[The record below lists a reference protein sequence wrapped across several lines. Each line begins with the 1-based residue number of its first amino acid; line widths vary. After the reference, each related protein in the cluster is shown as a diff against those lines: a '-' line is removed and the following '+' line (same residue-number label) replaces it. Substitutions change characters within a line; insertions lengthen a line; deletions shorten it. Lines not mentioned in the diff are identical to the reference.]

1 MQCNRFSLLGHQRS
15 IYDFYVYITYCSSVL
30 YQFCNFVVIVCFSA
44 GATGVL
50 LNIDR
55 VADKLAVEAPSL
67 DVYGIVDSGWF
78 LDTEQFRETE
88 CTNTFNCPPEESVR
102 KGFRYA
108 RSLILTQSHSGQKIL
123 RNPNFFHIQLE
134 LVYS

>member
-1 MQCNRFSLLGHQRS
+1 MYPFVKGFSDS
-15 IYDFYVYITYCSSVL
+15 TTCDVY
-30 YQFCNFVVIVCFSA
+30 FSA

-55 VADKLAVEAPSL
+55 VADKLAVEAPNL

-78 LDTEQFRETE
+78 LDTEQFHKTE

-102 KGFRYA
+102 KGFR
-108 RSLILTQSHSGQKIL
+108 
-123 RNPNFFHIQLE
+123 
-134 LVYS
+134 